1 MTSAQDP
8 VFTVVGAGHGGQAMA
23 AYLSLRGFRT
33 RLYNRRAHRIEPIRV
48 RGGIELDGE
57 VRGFARLELA
67 TTDLERAV
75 AGAHVVMVV
84 VPAFAHAAVARA
96 MAPYLVSGQVVVLN
110 PGRTGGALE
119 FAHVLD
125 QAGCPA
131 EVVVA
136 EAQTF
141 LFASRS
147 VGPAM
152 SRIFRIKNAVP
163 VAAIPARDTAACL
176 ERLTAAF
183 PQFVAAPN
191 VLKTSLDNVGAIF
204 HPAPT
209 LLNTGRIEDTH
220 GAFEYY
226 HGGITPSVA
235 RVMEA
240 LDAERAAVGLAL
252 GIPVMTARE
261 WLEIAYGATGQNLW
275 EAVLDNAGY
284 AGIRAPASMET
295 RYLSEDVPAGL
306 VPMAS
311 LGRALGVPTPTMDA
325 VITLASTIHAV
336 DYWATGRTVERLGLA
351 GLGAEAIRALAEEG
365 VHAVVRDSAEFP
377 VASGGV

>member
-1 MTSAQDP
+1 VSANRET

-23 AYLSLRGFRT
+23 AYLALQGFRT
-33 RLYNRRAHRIEPIRV
+33 RLYNRRAHRLYPIRV

-57 VRGFARLELA
+57 VRGFARLEQA
-67 TTDLERAV
+67 TTDLRKAIDGADVIMV
-75 AGAHVVMVV
+75 A
-84 VPAFAHAAVARA
+84 VPAFAHAAVART
-96 MAPYLVSGQVVVLN
+96 MAPYLASQVVLLN

-119 FAHVLD
+119 FAHVLE
-125 QAGCPA
+125 QAGCQGRA
-131 EVVVA
+131 IVA

-141 LFASRS
+141 IFASRS

-163 VAAIPARDTAACL
+163 LAALPAGGTAACL
-176 ERLTAAF
+176 ERVVVAF

-191 VLKTSLDNVGAIF
+191 VLKTGLDNVGAIF

-209 LLNTGRIEDTH
+209 LLNAGRIEDTH

-240 LDAERAAVGLAL
+240 LDAERVAVGRAL
-252 GIPVMTARE
+252 GVEAMTAQE

-284 AGIRAPASMET
+284 GGIRAPASMET

-311 LGRALGVPTPTMDA
+311 LGRLLGILTPTMDA
-325 VITLASTIHAV
+325 IITLASTVHAV
-336 DYWATGRTVERLGLA
+336 DYWADGRTVERLGLA
-351 GLGAEAIRALAEEG
+351 GLGPDAIRTLVEEG
-365 VHAVVRDSAEFP
+365 VSATDGEP
-377 VASGGV
+377 AAIVSA

>member
-1 MTSAQDP
+1 MSTSHGT
-8 VFTVVGAGHGGQAMA
+8 VFAVVGAGHGGQAMA
-23 AYLSLRGFRT
+23 AHLALQGFRT
-33 RLYNRRAHRIEPIRV
+33 RLYNRRAHRLYPIRV

-57 VRGFARLELA
+57 VRGFARLEQA
-67 TTDLERAV
+67 TTDLRKAID
-75 AGAHVVMVV
+75 GADVIMVV

-96 MAPYLVSGQVVVLN
+96 MAPHLASGQVVLLN

-119 FAHVLD
+119 FAHVLE
-125 QAGCPA
+125 QAGCQGRA
-131 EVVVA
+131 IVA

-141 LFASRS
+141 IFASRS

-163 VAAIPARDTAACL
+163 IAALPAGDTASCL
-176 ERLTAAF
+176 ERVVVAF

-191 VLKTSLDNVGAIF
+191 VLKTGLDNVGAIF

-209 LLNTGRIEDTH
+209 ILNAGRIEDTH

-240 LDAERAAVGLAL
+240 LDAERVAVGQAL
-252 GIPVMTARE
+252 GIEVMTAHE
-261 WLEIAYGATGQNLW
+261 WLEMAYGATGQNLW
-275 EAVLDNAGY
+275 EAVLDNVGY

-311 LGRALGVPTPTMDA
+311 LGRLLSIPTPTMDA
-325 VITLASTIHAV
+325 IITLASTVHAV
-336 DYWATGRTVERLGLA
+336 DYWAIGRTVERLGLA
-351 GLGAEAIRALAEEG
+351 GLELGGIRALVEKGGMA
-365 VHAVVRDSAEFP
+365 SAREP
-377 VASGGV
+377 AAIVGA